1 MLHNLT
7 IKVAPG
13 SKVGIVGRT
22 GSGKS
27 SLLKALFRL
36 AEVERGAITIDHKNI
51 QNMGLRALRNQA
63 LSILPQTPF
72 IFEGSLR
79 ENLDPFGEY
88 SDEQLWEVI
97 DDVQL
102 AEKIVASSDGLDTR
116 VELGTPFFSVGEKQ
130 LFCLARPMLRDTP
143 ILVLDEA
150 TANVDKKTDAF
161 IQKTLQSAH
170 FASTTVLSV
179 AHRLNTVINY
189 DVIIV
194 MDSGMIFEAGSPQK
208 LLQKKDGLFY
218 QMLTSSQSMH

>member
-130 LFCLARPMLRDTP
+130 LFCLARAMLRDTP

-150 TANVDKKTDAF
+150 TANVDEKSDAF
-161 IQKTLQSAH
+161 IQKTLQSAR
-170 FASTTVLSV
+170 FASTTVLAV
-179 AHRLNTVINY
+179 AHRLNTVIDY
-189 DVIIV
+189 DEIIV
-194 MDSGMIFEAGSPQK
+194 MDSGTIVEAGSPQE
-208 LLQKKDGLFY
+208 LLEKKDGLFY
-218 QMLTSSQSMH
+218 QMLTSSQPIH